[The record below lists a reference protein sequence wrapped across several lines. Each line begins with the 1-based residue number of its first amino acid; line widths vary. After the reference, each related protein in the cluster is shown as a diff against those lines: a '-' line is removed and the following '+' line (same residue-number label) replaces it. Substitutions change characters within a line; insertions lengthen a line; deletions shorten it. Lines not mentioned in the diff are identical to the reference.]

1 MKTKAGTDLTQLRRL
16 INGYQVTQA
25 LHVLAVLRIPD
36 ELAAGPR
43 PVNDLAT
50 AVGANESALYRVLRA
65 AAAIGVLEELPGHR
79 FLLTDLGNGL
89 RADAP
94 ESLAGWAAFVGRPY
108 HQAAWA
114 RLVDG
119 VRTGEVPFRIEFGT
133 DIWTYRREHALETPI
148 FNRAMNS
155 LTGSVTESIVAG
167 YDFSRFGLV
176 VDVGGGG
183 GALLVAILN
192 RFPSVRGVLFD
203 LPHVVADSRTFIDE
217 SGFGDRI
224 QLVGGS
230 FLEEVPPGGDAYV
243 LKSVLHNWDDDGAR
257 RIFKACRQAMTGQAR
272 LLVLERLIPG
282 PNEGTDVKFMDI
294 NMFVGPGSF
303 ERTAEEWERL
313 FDIGGFKLLRIT
325 PVGVFVVIEATPA

>member
-1 MKTKAGTDLTQLRRL
+1 
-16 INGYQVTQA
+16 
-25 LHVLAVLRIPD
+25 
-36 ELAAGPR
+36 
-43 PVNDLAT
+43 
-50 AVGANESALYRVLRA
+50 
-65 AAAIGVLEELPGHR
+65 
-79 FLLTDLGNGL
+79 LLTDLGNGL

-119 VRTGEVPFRIEFGT
+119 VRTGDVPFRLEFGT
-133 DIWTYRREHALETPI
+133 DIWTYRREHAEETPI

-183 GALLVAILN
+183 GALLVAILE
-192 RFPSVRGVLFD
+192 RYPSVSGILLD
-203 LPHVVADSRTFIDE
+203 LPHVVADSRSFIDE

-230 FLEEVPPGGDAYV
+230 FLEEVPPGGDAYM

-257 RIFKACRQAMTGQAR
+257 RILKACREAMSAQAS
-272 LLVLERLIPG
+272 LLVLERLIPE
-282 PNEGTDVKFMDI
+282 PNEGVDVKFMDV

-313 FDIGGFKLLRIT
+313 FAVGGFKLQSIT
-325 PVGVFVVIEATPA
+325 PVGGFVVIEATPT

>member
-65 AAAIGVLEELPGHR
+65 AAAIGVLEELPGH
-79 FLLTDLGNGL
+79 L
-89 RADAP
+89 
-94 ESLAGWAAFVGRPY
+94 VGRPY

-257 RIFKACRQAMTGQAR
+257 RILKACRQAMTGQAR